1 MTTDA
6 ESAVRRAHRLD
17 QMGKLALLAG
27 LVLPIVVTVFLM
39 QQGFGARG
47 ELLLFG
53 LWCFFGLF
61 LLLKTASVWV
71 FARSGSDEE
80 SARRRTRVRAWVY
93 SVLSAVL
100 VGGPLFFFL
109 ILLVGQAIS

>member
-1 MTTDA
+1 MA
-6 ESAVRRAHRLD
+6 
-17 QMGKLALLAG
+17 KLALLAG

-53 LWCFFGLF
+53 LWCCFGLF

-71 FARSGSDEE
+71 FARSGSNEE
-80 SARRRTRVRAWVY
+80 SARRRAHARAWVY

-100 VGGPLFFFL
+100 VGGPLFFSL
-109 ILLVGQAIS
+109 ILLIGQATS

>member
-17 QMGKLALLAG
+17 QMAKLALLAG
-27 LVLPIVVTVFLM
+27 LVLPIAVTIWLM

-53 LWCFFGLF
+53 LWCCFGLF
-61 LLLKTASVWV
+61 LLLKTVRAWML
-71 FARSGSDEE
+71 ARSVSDEE
-80 SARRRTRVRAWVY
+80 AARRRTLVRAWVY

-100 VGGPLFFFL
+100 IGGPLFFFL
-109 ILLVGQAIS
+109 MLLVGQGIS